1 MSENISKYEIIKNK
15 IEEQM
20 SQGFYKEN
28 DKIPSENELCRAFA
42 SSRITV
48 RKALDELVT
57 TGVLYRQ
64 QGIGTF
70 VKPKTVEVSAD
81 VDKVLL
87 ILPNYPEL
95 FAAGIVSDMLSGIQK
110 SLRETQYTLVT
121 LMEPRNEADIEE
133 IPAKHKDNTAKW
145 NHIQLLLRR
154 FNDRR

>member
-15 IEEQM
+15 IEEQI
-20 SQGFYKEN
+20 SQGIYKEN

-70 VKPKTVEVSAD
+70 VKPQTVEASAD
-81 VDKVLL
+81 VDKV
-87 ILPNYPEL
+87 
-95 FAAGIVSDMLSGIQK
+95 
-110 SLRETQYTLVT
+110 
-121 LMEPRNEADIEE
+121 
-133 IPAKHKDNTAKW
+133 
-145 NHIQLLLRR
+145 
-154 FNDRR
+154 

>member
-15 IEEQM
+15 IEEQI

-95 FAAGIVSDMLSGIQK
+95 FAAGISQYPLHFLVPSVLPTGDHEWNEECGILFILESGFFYVLCQ
-110 SLRETQYTLVT
+110 
-121 LMEPRNEADIEE
+121 EE
-133 IPAKHKDNTAKW
+133 WYKESPGGFKNSYP
-145 NHIQLLLRR
+145 
-154 FNDRR
+154 